1 MQDRTFQKDHLT
13 GGRRSGVSF
22 NVSLKCNVPLAFNSL
37 VKLWGHVDYVSYP
50 ILSGTEVVVVVGFF
64 YTFHLKTYN
73 TYYLIPLLTKY
84 YTLLQ
89 KQYHLERK
97 TTSTNWQHK
106 TENTNI
112 ALHVATHHH

>member
-1 MQDRTFQKDHLT
+1 MILPNKIFTFRLDLTDR
-13 GGRRSGVSF
+13 
-22 NVSLKCNVPLAFNSL
+22 LA
-37 VKLWGHVDYVSYP
+37 
-50 ILSGTEVVVVVGFF
+50 FF

-97 TTSTNWQHK
+97 TTSTKWQHK

-112 ALHVATHHH
+112 ALHVTTLETKIAHILHVAANT

>member
-1 MQDRTFQKDHLT
+1 MIISFSNVKQLTQVVNFLDIFQYLLLLIND
-13 GGRRSGVSF
+13 F
-22 NVSLKCNVPLAFNSL
+22 NISEEKTLL
-37 VKLWGHVDYVSYP
+37 
-50 ILSGTEVVVVVGFF
+50 

-97 TTSTNWQHK
+97 TTSTKWQHK

-112 ALHVATHHH
+112 ELHVTTLETKIAHKLHATANTLL